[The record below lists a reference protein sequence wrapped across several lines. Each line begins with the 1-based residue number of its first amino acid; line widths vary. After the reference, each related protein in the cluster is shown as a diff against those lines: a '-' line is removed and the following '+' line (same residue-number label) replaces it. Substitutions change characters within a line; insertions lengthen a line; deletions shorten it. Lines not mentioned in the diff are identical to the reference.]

1 MLELYANIV
10 FNLPLYQSF
19 SYSVPDEFKDSI
31 QVGMRVLAPFRKR
44 NLNGIV
50 VRLSDKSDFNKTKS
64 LVKLVDLT
72 PSINDELLQ
81 FCKWISGYYICPL
94 GEVVFTAIPKG
105 SLIES
110 KIVYRINP
118 SAGFDINSLTN
129 NQSQI
134 VNSLIKKPLTLKQI
148 ANKLNKKNI
157 YSSISDLVDFGILE
171 EFHLSAEP
179 NIKPKFENVVQFG
192 LLDDLT
198 GLSEFQLDLVLN
210 EYKIKADS
218 QKSIL
223 RYLIANKV
231 REIKLSD
238 LTKAISVNSNT
249 VKALFKK
256 DLIKIIQIEVLR
268 EPSTQF
274 TDDAEIKELNIDQ
287 NKVLTLLNNAIDNN
301 EYKSFLLHGVTGSGK
316 TQVYIES
323 IKHILSKGKTA
334 IVLVPEISL
343 TPQLIHRFKNYFGD
357 VIGIIHSK
365 LSEGQRFDVYRR
377 ILGGNIK
384 IVIGARSALFA
395 PLKNLGMI
403 VVDEEHDSSY
413 KQTDKKPNYHGRDAA
428 LVRAKLNNAIVI
440 LGSATPSLESYYNVK
455 INKYHLL
462 ELPHRALKN
471 KPPQIVIVNMLAE
484 LKAASGGKKEFN
496 PKNKFLSSKLIY
508 NISQTLKNNKSI
520 ILLQNRRGYSPFL
533 ECLECGFVKLCRNC
547 DITLTYHKIKQSLIC
562 HYCGEIE
569 EIPEK
574 CDRCNSTNLRFKG
587 AGTEKVEEDL
597 EQIFKDVKLQRMDSD
612 TVKRTDSHRKI
623 LKSFYDGEFNI
634 LIGTQMISKGLDFPN
649 VHLVGVISA
658 DLGLFNPDFRSTEK
672 TFQLLMQVAG
682 RSGRNVDYGKV
693 FIQTMHP
700 QHYIFDLIKNHDY
713 HSFYI
718 KEIGSRKN
726 FEYPPFSR
734 MTLIEV
740 SGSNVKETY
749 TLASKIYMFL
759 AKNNKYKNIHIFK
772 PAPSII
778 YKIKNKYRYNI
789 IVKSVKDFVTEYN
802 EDSTSKVREINLK
815 SNEILL
821 HNLVNYLISLKHKKD
836 LTVHID
842 VDPISFI

>member
-1 MLELYANIV
+1 LVPKEL
-10 FNLPLYQSF
+10 
-19 SYSVPDEFKDSI
+19 KDSI
-31 QVGMRVLAPFRKR
+31 QVGMRIIAPFRKR
-44 NLNGIV
+44 NMNGV
-50 VRLSDKSDFNKTKS
+50 VVSLSDKSVYDKVKTI
-64 LVKLVDLT
+64 VKLIDLA

-94 GEVVFTAIPKG
+94 GEVIFAAIPKG

-118 SAGFDINSLTN
+118 AASFDIDTLPPSQL
-129 NQSQI
+129 QI
-134 VNSLIKKPLTLKQI
+134 VNSLLKKPLTIKQI
-148 ANKLNKKNI
+148 ANKLDKKNI
-157 YSSISDLVDFGILE
+157 YSPINDLIDFGILE
-171 EFHLSAEP
+171 EVQLSEKP
-179 NIKPKFENVVQFG
+179 GIKPRYESTVHFE
-192 LLDDLT
+192 LLDELIE
-198 GLSEFQLDLVLN
+198 LSTFQLDLVLN
-210 EYKIKADS
+210 EYKIKAES
-218 QKSIL
+218 QRNIL
-223 RYLIANKV
+223 KYLISNQVKK
-231 REIKLSD
+231 IKLSD
-238 LTKAISVNSNT
+238 LTKEISVKLDA
-249 VKALFKK
+249 VKALQKK
-256 DLIKIIQIEVLR
+256 DLINITQVEVIR
-268 EPSTQF
+268 ELPTEF
-274 TDDAEIKELNIDQ
+274 TDDAEIKDLNTDQ
-287 NKVLTLLNNAIDNN
+287 KNVLNVLKTAIDSGD
-301 EYKSFLLHGVTGSGK
+301 YKSFLLHGVTGSGK
-316 TQVYIES
+316 TQVYIET
-323 IKHILSKGKTA
+323 IKYVLAKDKTA

-343 TPQLIHRFKNYFGD
+343 TPQLINRFKNYFGD

-377 ILGGNIK
+377 ILSGNIK
-384 IVIGARSALFA
+384 IIIGARSALFA
-395 PLKNLGMI
+395 PLKNLGII

-413 KQTDKKPNYHGRDAA
+413 KQTEKKPYYHGRDAS
-428 LVRAKLNNAIVI
+428 LVRAKLNSAIVI

-455 INKYHLL
+455 INKNELL

-471 KPPQIVIVNMLAE
+471 KPPQIEIVNMLAE
-484 LKAASGGKKEFN
+484 LKAASAGKKEFN
-496 PKNKFLSSKLIY
+496 PDNKFLSSKLIY

-533 ECLECGFVKLCRNC
+533 ECQECGYVKLCRNC
-547 DITLTYHKIKQSLIC
+547 DITLTFHKVKQSLIC

-569 EIPEK
+569 EIPVK
-574 CDRCNSTNLRFKG
+574 CDRCNSSDIKFKG

-597 EQIFKDVKLQRMDSD
+597 EKIFKNVKLQRMDSD
-612 TVKRTDSHRKI
+612 TVKRADAHRKI
-623 LKSFYDGEFNI
+623 LKSFYDGEFKI

-700 QHYIFDLIKNHDY
+700 QHYIFELIKNHDY
-713 HSFYI
+713 RSFYN
-718 KEIGSRKN
+718 KEIESRKN

-734 MTLIEV
+734 MTLIEI

-759 AKNNKYKNIHIFK
+759 NKFNKSQTIQIFK

-778 YKIKNKYRYNI
+778 YKIKNKFRYNI
-789 IVKSVKDFVTEYN
+789 IIKSVKYFIDEFMEGKPSGVKE
-802 EDSTSKVREINLK
+802 VNLK
-815 SNEILL
+815 NTEILL
-821 HNLVNYLISLKHKKD
+821 HNLVDYLISLKPKKD
-836 LTVHID
+836 LTIHID